1 MPFWL
6 ELVLGIISLIV
17 GADLLVRGAAKIA
30 RGLGVA
36 PIVIGLTLVA
46 YGTSAPE
53 FAVSATATLRGV
65 GAIALGN
72 ALGSNVAN
80 IGLVLGFSALLRPI
94 RVERTIV
101 KREAPLL
108 VGVALLFPL
117 FFVNAQITRLEGLLA
132 FAGGVA
138 FTVWSLK
145 TSKQRENV
153 PDKVKLEIKQWLL
166 NLVFVGVGIVGLIFG
181 GDWIVNGAGELAL
194 RLGMSP
200 RVIALTVVAVGTSL
214 PELATSITAMIRD
227 ESDIAIGNIIGS
239 NLFNLLFVLGGA
251 TALAPVELT
260 PDLIAW
266 PGVWVDAAVGLGLA
280 LILWPFAS
288 SKLRLE
294 RWEGAVL
301 LAIYIAY
308 IYYNIV
314 AG

>member
-1 MPFWL
+1 MPYWL
-6 ELVLGIISLIV
+6 ELIIGIAALIL
-17 GADLLVRGAAKIA
+17 GADLLVRGAATIA

-65 GAIALGN
+65 GSIALGN

-80 IGLVLGFSALLRPI
+80 IGLVLGVSALLRPI
-94 RVERTIV
+94 TVERTIV

-108 VGVALLFPL
+108 VLVALLFPL
-117 FFVNAQITRLEGLLA
+117 VFLDGYMARWEGLLA
-132 FAGGVA
+132 FAGGIA

-145 TSKQRENV
+145 TSKKRENV
-153 PDKVKLEIKQWLL
+153 PEKIKLEAKSWLV
-166 NLVFVGVGIVGLIFG
+166 NLLFVGLGVTGLVFG

-194 RLGMSP
+194 RLGLSP

-214 PELATSITAMIRD
+214 PELATSVTAMIRD

-251 TALAPVELT
+251 VGLAPVTLGAEIIT
-260 PDLIAW
+260 W
-266 PGVWVDAAVGLGLA
+266 PGVWFDAAVGLGLA
-280 LILWPFAS
+280 VLLWPFAS
-288 SKLRLE
+288 SKLTLE
-294 RWEGAVL
+294 RWEGGIL
-301 LAIYIAY
+301 LAAYAAY
-308 IYYNIV
+308 IYFSITL
-314 AG
+314 G